1 MIETHAHLDFPDFD
15 GDREAAIER
24 AQNAGVHTIIN
35 IGTDFDSC
43 ERILALAEQH
53 DRLYA
58 VLGIHPHDA
67 KSWDGD
73 RSGERLKRLADHPKV
88 VGIGEIGLDY
98 FRNHSPRD
106 QQKSVFIEQIA
117 IARELN
123 LPIVIHNRDAFDDL
137 FAILLRERGYEVGGV
152 MHCFSEG
159 VEEAIKTIDL
169 GFHLSVNGI
178 LTYKNSSMA
187 AVGQSRRLDRLLLE
201 TDCPFLTPHP
211 HRGKRNEPS
220 YIPLVAECLAQ
231 LRECPVDEVIAATDN
246 NATRLF
252 RLPPFVPGD

>member
-1 MIETHAHLDFPDFD
+1 VIETHAHLDFPDFD

-24 AQNAGVHTIIN
+24 AQDAGVHTIIN
-35 IGTDFDSC
+35 IGTDFDSW
-43 ERILALAEQH
+43 ERILSLAEDH
-53 DRLYA
+53 ERLFA

-73 RSGERLKRLADHPKV
+73 RSAARLRRLAAHPKV

-98 FRNHSPRD
+98 FRDHSPRR
-106 QQKSVFIEQIA
+106 QQNAVFIEQIA
-117 IARELN
+117 IARELR

-137 FAILLRERGYEVGGV
+137 FATLLHEKAYEVGGV

-159 VEEAIKTIDL
+159 IEQAVKTIDL

-178 LTYKNSSMA
+178 LTYKNSGMA
-187 AVGQSRRLDRLLLE
+187 AVGRASRLDRLLLE

-220 YIPLVAECLAQ
+220 YIPFVAERLAE
-231 LRECPVDEVIAATDN
+231 LRGCPVTEVITATDA
-246 NATRLF
+246 NAVRLF
-252 RLPPFVPGD
+252 RLPPFEPGD